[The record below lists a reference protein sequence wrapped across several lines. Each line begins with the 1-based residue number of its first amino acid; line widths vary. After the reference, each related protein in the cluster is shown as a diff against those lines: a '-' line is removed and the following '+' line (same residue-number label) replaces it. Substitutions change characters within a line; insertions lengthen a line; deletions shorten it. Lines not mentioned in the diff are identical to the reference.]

1 MDLLMKLLIESDWR
15 GIFMAYLIDFQQKHI
30 PLGDYPTSSA
40 ILKRNPFFMGS
51 VFFFDQTVRAV
62 VIQKR
67 RTFYFG
73 LWKNRDK
80 AVIQKNPV

>member
-1 MDLLMKLLIESDWR
+1 M
-15 GIFMAYLIDFQQKHI
+15 YPVDFKQKE
-30 PLGDYPTSSA
+30 GKVKNYPTSSA
-40 ILKRNPFFMGS
+40 ILKRNPFLW
-51 VFFFDQTVRAV
+51 VLFFFDQTVWAA

>member
-1 MDLLMKLLIESDWR
+1 M
-15 GIFMAYLIDFQQKHI
+15 YLIDFKQKE
-30 PLGDYPTSSA
+30 GRVKKYPTSSA

-51 VFFFDQTVRAV
+51 VFFDQTVWAA